1 MKPQKTRGNTKANE
15 AAAPGLREWLRRTDF
30 SDLVT
35 SEMHS
40 RDFNGSRAEYIFMRV
55 RLLSIVFAI
64 LALLWIPIDILIV
77 PEGEL
82 GPILGLRI
90 AYSGLFLILATLTS
104 GAQKLHCARLRLTA
118 FVLIPC
124 VFYVCSRLIFNAG
137 ANMEVVLIGYSFL
150 PYLTVALLAI
160 FPLTLLEGAGY
171 ASMVG
176 LTFLGSEV
184 YFGGLLTISTL
195 GDIWLLALLAGIAV
209 WAQLAQLH
217 MLLRLYRE
225 ASRDALTG
233 LVNRRVL
240 NKWLNLEITR
250 ARQQQRPLSILLFD
264 LDFFKRV
271 NDTYGHLTGDKVLQA
286 FSRLLKRDLIN
297 FNLIGR
303 YGGEEFI
310 AVLPGQDES
319 AAVAIADSIR
329 KNCHTVQTQGSEGH
343 VVSFTVSVGVT
354 GLRSTDTTET
364 LVHRVDKGLYSAK
377 MKGRDIVVLAEE
389 DTGEHSLEALEPE
402 AEKPTQITHNTA
414 P

>member
-1 MKPQKTRGNTKANE
+1 MMKPQKTSDNSKANE
-15 AAAPGLREWLRRTDF
+15 TTTAGLMEWLRRTDF
-30 SDLVT
+30 NDLVT

-55 RLLSIVFAI
+55 RLLSIIFAI

-77 PEGEL
+77 PEDDL

-90 AYSGLFLILATLTS
+90 AYSGLFLVLAMLTS
-104 GAQKLHCARLRLTA
+104 GAQKLHCARLRLTT

-124 VFYVCSRLIFNAG
+124 AFYVCSRVVFSGSTDI
-137 ANMEVVLIGYSFL
+137 EVVLLGYSFL
-150 PYLTVALLAI
+150 PYLTVVLLAI
-160 FPLTLLEGAGY
+160 FPLTLVEGVGY
-171 ASMVG
+171 ASLVSI
-176 LTFLGSEV
+176 TFLGTEI
-184 YFGGLLTISTL
+184 YFGDSLTISTL
-195 GDIWLLALLAGIAV
+195 GDIWLLTLLAGIAV

-240 NKWLNLEITR
+240 NKWLKLEITR
-250 ARQQQRPLSILLFD
+250 ARHQERPLSILLFD

-286 FSRLLKRDLIN
+286 FSRLLKRDLVN

-329 KNCHTVQTQGSEGH
+329 KNCHTVQTRGPEGH

-364 LVHRVDKGLYSAK
+364 LVRRVDKGLYSAK
-377 MKGRDIVVLAEE
+377 MKGRDIVVLAED
-389 DTGEHSLEALEPE
+389 DTGESPE
-402 AEKPTQITHNTA
+402 GSQVGAA
-414 P
+414 